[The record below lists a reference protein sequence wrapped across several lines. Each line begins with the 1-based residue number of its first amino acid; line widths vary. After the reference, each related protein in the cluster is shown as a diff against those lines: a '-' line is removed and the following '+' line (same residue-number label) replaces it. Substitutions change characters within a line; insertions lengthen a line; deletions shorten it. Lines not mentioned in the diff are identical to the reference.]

1 MGFFVLIFTELAGD
15 LVNSARCIK
24 NICVFCS
31 SSDYLAP
38 EYYNDA
44 RKLGQLI
51 GQNGYNMVYGGSTL
65 GMMWACA
72 SEVQNYGSKII
83 GVMPQKLADMGCK
96 TDNCDEFFMSEGM
109 RDRKAKMDELS
120 DAIIVMPGGL
130 GTLEEFSEM
139 FVQKQLGYNKKA
151 IVLLNT
157 NGFYDKLIEFFD
169 QLIKEKFAN
178 KFVQNL
184 IYVASTPQ
192 EAIDYIKNYEEPLS
206 SPSKFEIYSR

>member
-1 MGFFVLIFTELAGD
+1 M
-15 LVNSARCIK
+15 SKKIK

-31 SSDYLAP
+31 SSNFLDE
-38 EYYNDA
+38 EYYEDA
-44 RKLGQLI
+44 SELGKLM
-51 GQNGYNMVYGGSTL
+51 GQNGYNIVYGGSTL

-72 SEVQNYGSKII
+72 SKVRKYGGKIY

-120 DAIIVMPGGL
+120 DATIVLAGGF
-130 GTLEEFSEM
+130 GTLEEFAEM

-151 IVLLNT
+151 IVILNT
-157 NGFYDKLIEFFD
+157 KGFYDKLLEFFKSVVD
-169 QLIKEKFAN
+169 KKFAN
-178 KFVQNL
+178 EYARSL

-192 EAIDYIKNYEEPLS
+192 EAINYIKTYKEPELT
-206 SPSKFEIYSR
+206 PSKHEIYNR